1 MNKAHLPLV
10 VIVGPTASGK
20 TALAINLAK
29 QFGGEIICADSR
41 TVYRGMDIGTAKPT
55 EEERKAVPHWGLD
68 LVNPG
73 EQWTVSDFKKYA
85 DQRIAEIRRRDRVP
99 FLVGGTGLY
108 VDAVVFDFSFGAK
121 ADQSLRRGLEDM
133 GVEELQN
140 YCIKYNIIMPENSKN
155 KRHLVR
161 TIERNNLS
169 TIRQSELIDNSFVVG
184 ITTPK
189 NILRT
194 RIEFRA
200 EQLFDNNVVKE
211 ATELAEKYG
220 WDSEA
225 MTGNVYPLVRQFL
238 NNELSKAEL
247 VQKSTSSDRSLAKRQ
262 MTWFRRNPY
271 ILWAELASAEQSLSN
286 YLASLNNP

>member
-1 MNKAHLPLV
+1 MDKAQLPLI

-20 TALAINLAK
+20 TTLAIKLAK
-29 QFGGEIICADSR
+29 QFRGEIICADSR
-41 TVYRGMDIGTAKPT
+41 TVYKGMDIGTAKPT
-55 EEERKAVPHWGLD
+55 VEERKMVPHWGLD
-68 LVNPG
+68 LVNPV

-85 DQRIAEIRRRDRVP
+85 NQKIVEIRRRGHVP

-108 VDAVVFDFSFGAK
+108 VDAIIFNFSFGAK
-121 ADQSLRRGLEDM
+121 ADQSLRQVLEEM
-133 GVEELQN
+133 SLEELQD
-140 YCIKYNIIMPENSKN
+140 YCIKHNIIMPENSKN

-161 TIERNNLS
+161 AIERNNPN
-169 TIRQSELIDNSFVVG
+169 TISQSGLIDNSFVVG
-184 ITTPK
+184 IATTK

-194 RIEFRA
+194 RIEFRT
-200 EQLFDNNVVKE
+200 EQLFDDNVVKE
-211 ATELAEKYG
+211 ATELAEEYG

-238 NNELSKAEL
+238 NNELSKTEL

-271 ILWAELASAEQSLSN
+271 ILWAELSSAEQSLSN

>member
-1 MNKAHLPLV
+1 
-10 VIVGPTASGK
+10 
-20 TALAINLAK
+20 
-29 QFGGEIICADSR
+29 
-41 TVYRGMDIGTAKPT
+41 
-55 EEERKAVPHWGLD
+55 
-68 LVNPG
+68 
-73 EQWTVSDFKKYA
+73 
-85 DQRIAEIRRRDRVP
+85 
-99 FLVGGTGLY
+99 
-108 VDAVVFDFSFGAK
+108 
-121 ADQSLRRGLEDM
+121 
-133 GVEELQN
+133 
-140 YCIKYNIIMPENSKN
+140 MPENSKN

-161 TIERNNLS
+161 TIERNNLN
-169 TIRQSELIDNSFVVG
+169 TIRQSEPITNSLVVG
-184 ITTPK
+184 IATPK
-189 NILRT
+189 STLRT